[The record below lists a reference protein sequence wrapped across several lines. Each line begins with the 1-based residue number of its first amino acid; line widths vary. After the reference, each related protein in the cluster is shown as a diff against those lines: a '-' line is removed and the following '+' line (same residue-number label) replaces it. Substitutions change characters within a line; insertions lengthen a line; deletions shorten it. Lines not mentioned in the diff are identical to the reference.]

1 MRSDNSSSGTQNE
14 VSLPRDPISR
24 PQPRKRK
31 KRPPYDGAKA
41 LVNKLPQAEDL
52 DKVILAVEHRS
63 LGKEKLTEILGRDK
77 ATGKVNPRNVNYYIA
92 AAVLLGMLDP
102 EGYKTPH
109 GRALAYLEPDEQIIR
124 LSFAFE
130 HSEVGREWMRFKGVK
145 SLPELDPSS
154 AAPFV
159 RHFRGEHPETKT
171 WTRRTQTL
179 EKWCSEMNEARQQP
193 RVTFRHH
200 TYADIDSAPATI
212 AFDRGTSGRIIREVA
227 WKSSRLDIATA
238 YFRLEGFREIHRALY
253 CTSIRLLIGSDDASR
268 QDIETLLK
276 IFRASLNPG
285 RKVPL
290 DEQRVAVRDLYALI
304 TSGRLSLA
312 FFEACETNGL
322 HAKAYIG
329 EGAAYVGSANL
340 TLGGLRKNVEDG
352 LLTTDPPQITYLR
365 ERFDRYWSEAEPI
378 TERIARAIEETWGEH
393 LDPEPYLIY
402 LKVLDELFGHL
413 SRVGASGYALAEFQ
427 KAIVATALRRLEHR
441 KRLLLIAP
449 TGIGKMVMGVYIAK
463 VLTES
468 KKVRRTIVVCKNAI
482 LKALWV
488 DKLRSFGLGY
498 DLTSVYA
505 LERAKHPSDGIGDL
519 ARLFKSL
526 SSEDLIIVDE
536 SHHFRREE
544 SQRSQTLAEFVLGP
558 DPAAPPFALFLTA
571 TPMSVDLTNINQQL
585 DILGAPKLTE
595 LAEAVR
601 SPAIL
606 NVAIGPVMKSFGGE
620 PQGDFVP
627 IDFGGVEKYLAHIT
641 IKTVRYDSNVEAILA
656 EIPKIDVVF
665 EKVNKA
671 ATHSL
676 LSDEEGGHVEAD
688 DSNPYFVM
696 RGLRSLLA
704 RRAESSIEAL
714 EATIRNLQ
722 ASIDS
727 GDLVPRPGSNV
738 VEQLALLAT
747 LSAAVSRE
755 VATVPK
761 LKELLRI
768 VRGLDRGM
776 KVLIFSEYKPTV
788 KRLGQVLRAVKG
800 DLVEVVTGEVSDR
813 KKREIFCRF
822 APLAQGI
829 EVPIGPDIDTLV
841 ATDTMSEGENLQ
853 DASIL
858 INYDLTWTPLTLI
871 QRVGRVDRFTR
882 EKRQIKVFNFHPGS
896 SIFNQM
902 VDIEKTVLGRS
913 KEQKR
918 LSGTAM
924 IDEAEEHTRSAALL
938 RGVPVEILHKIY
950 YDPVEYPSL
959 RSGILDEVMPP
970 SEFFSA
976 LWKAEP
982 ADLQQA
988 RALSGCAMAT
998 CFGKTPGLL
1007 ALLGIG
1013 EKKVL
1018 LWRGD
1023 STGEIHSAPEPLAYE
1038 EILSMVE
1045 TPPRVSVELSA
1056 KDLTA
1061 RDRLV
1066 DTFVESWRSQSG
1078 LSSEAQM
1085 TYIAVLEIV
1094 AQTGDRSTRRP
1105 RASKLFEDLHVVR
1118 TPPTPPARVPEADQI
1133 PLFGP
1138 TDGPPK

>member
-1 MRSDNSSSGTQNE
+1 M
-14 VSLPRDPISR
+14 
-24 PQPRKRK
+24 
-31 KRPPYDGAKA
+31 
-41 LVNKLPQAEDL
+41 
-52 DKVILAVEHRS
+52 
-63 LGKEKLTEILGRDK
+63 
-77 ATGKVNPRNVNYYIA
+77 
-92 AAVLLGMLDP
+92 
-102 EGYKTPH
+102 
-109 GRALAYLEPDEQIIR
+109 
-124 LSFAFE
+124 
-130 HSEVGREWMRFKGVK
+130 
-145 SLPELDPSS
+145 
-154 AAPFV
+154 
-159 RHFRGEHPETKT
+159 
-171 WTRRTQTL
+171 
-179 EKWCSEMNEARQQP
+179 
-193 RVTFRHH
+193 
-200 TYADIDSAPATI
+200 
-212 AFDRGTSGRIIREVA
+212 
-227 WKSSRLDIATA
+227 
-238 YFRLEGFREIHRALY
+238 
-253 CTSIRLLIGSDDASR
+253 
-268 QDIETLLK
+268 
-276 IFRASLNPG
+276 
-285 RKVPL
+285 
-290 DEQRVAVRDLYALI
+290 
-304 TSGRLSLA
+304 
-312 FFEACETNGL
+312 
-322 HAKAYIG
+322 
-329 EGAAYVGSANL
+329 
-340 TLGGLRKNVEDG
+340 
-352 LLTTDPPQITYLR
+352 
-365 ERFDRYWSEAEPI
+365 
-378 TERIARAIEETWGEH
+378 
-393 LDPEPYLIY
+393 
-402 LKVLDELFGHL
+402 
-413 SRVGASGYALAEFQ
+413 SRVGANGYALAEFQ

-468 KKVRRTIVVCKNAI
+468 RKVRRTIVVCKNAI

-488 DKLRSFGLGY
+488 DKLRCFGLGY

-505 LERAKHPSDGIGDL
+505 LERTKHPSDGIGDL
-519 ARLFKSL
+519 AKLFKSL

-544 SQRSQTLAEFVLGP
+544 SQRSQTLAEFVRGP
-558 DPAAPPFALFLTA
+558 DPTAPPFVLFLTA

-585 DILGAPKLTE
+585 EILGAAKLIE

-606 NVAIGPVMKSFGGE
+606 NVAIGPVMKLFGGE

-627 IDFGGVEKYLAHIT
+627 IDFGGTDKYLAHIT
-641 IKTVRYDSNVEAILA
+641 IKTVRYDSNVELLLV
-656 EIPKIDVVF
+656 EISKIDVVF

-671 ATHSL
+671 ALSSL
-676 LSDEEGGHVEAD
+676 LADEEGGHGEAD
-688 DSNPYFVM
+688 NSNPYFVM

-714 EATIRNLQ
+714 ETTIRNLQ
-722 ASIDS
+722 ASIDL
-727 GDLVPRPGSNV
+727 GDLVPGPESNV

-747 LSAAVSRE
+747 MSAAVTRDAE
-755 VATVPK
+755 NVPK

-768 VRGLDRGM
+768 LRGLDRGV

-788 KRLGQVLRAVKG
+788 RRLGEVLRDVKG

-822 APLAQGI
+822 APFAQGL
-829 EVPIGPDIDTLV
+829 EVPIGADIDTLV

-896 SIFNQM
+896 TIFNRM
-902 VDIEKTVLGRS
+902 VEIEKTVLGRS

-959 RSGILDEVMPP
+959 RSGILDDVMPP

-982 ADLQQA
+982 IDLQQA
-988 RALSGCAMAT
+988 RGLSGCVMAT
-998 CFGKTPGLL
+998 CFGKMPGVL

-1013 EKKVL
+1013 DKKVL
-1018 LWRGD
+1018 LWRDD
-1023 STGEIHSAPEPLAYE
+1023 STGVIHSAPEPLAYE

-1056 KDLTA
+1056 ADLMV

-1066 DTFVESWRSQSG
+1066 DSFVEGWRSRSG
-1078 LSSEAQM
+1078 LGAETQM
-1085 TYIAVLEIV
+1085 TYMAVLEIV
-1094 AQTGDRSTRRP
+1094 PQTSDRTTRRS
-1105 RASKLFEDLHVVR
+1105 RVSKFFEELQVVR
-1118 TPPTPPARVPEADQI
+1118 TLPTPPARVPEADQL
-1133 PLFGP
+1133 PLFWP
-1138 TDGPPK
+1138 TNGSS